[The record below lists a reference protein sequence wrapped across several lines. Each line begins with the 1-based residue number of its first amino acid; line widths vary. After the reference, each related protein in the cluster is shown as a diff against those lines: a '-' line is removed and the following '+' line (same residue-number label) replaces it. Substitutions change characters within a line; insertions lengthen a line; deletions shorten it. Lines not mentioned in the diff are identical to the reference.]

1 MYTLM
6 WIIKFCSLNT
16 LSQQRNVAFP
26 LMRKILTFSQMLTS
40 ATTSQIL
47 TSLLSH
53 LIINVFIVKLSYS
66 ALGFTI

>member
-1 MYTLM
+1 
-6 WIIKFCSLNT
+6 
-16 LSQQRNVAFP
+16 
-26 LMRKILTFSQMLTS
+26 MRKILTFSQMLTS